1 MKFLEINCFEFAK
14 ASFRPAAVISDQCC
28 DRNAALHLQG
38 NDTGCG
44 VQDFFYFALRR
55 EGERIQGGHQRPS
68 FISEPES
75 LAFPA
80 GSFSRPGN
88 RTPNT

>member
-1 MKFLEINCFEFAK
+1 
-14 ASFRPAAVISDQCC
+14 
-28 DRNAALHLQG
+28 
-38 NDTGCG
+38 

-55 EGERIQGGHQRPS
+55 EGERIQGGHQRLS

-75 LAFPA
+75 LASPA
-80 GSFSRPGN
+80 GSFRQTGN